1 MEAFRKRISDR
12 IHILPLFRT
21 NSSPASSLCDI
32 GSPTQVK
39 HVVNV
44 RVEDGN
50 VVGMPDSWLKA
61 FVERVNLD
69 RENGDKDATEN
80 GANVLKFFKELSR
93 DNSCRR
99 KKGKRRIAGKLV
111 TQSVVF
117 PELCEE
123 KVEVTRDNPIL
134 SSRPTYERVQ
144 SSNDTDTVYKE
155 TPVLRKIKC
164 LNSKKEFL
172 DPPAFLRAR
181 SSSYSSPVK
190 DVPYHSDDNDD
201 RDYEEEVVPTSE
213 KSHILESLQLQS
225 NMAQTISELKI
236 SFGEPIKK
244 SAKKNSVLV
253 PKTSS
258 KLRPISPEIENLHE
272 FRLFSQFTN
281 REAVEEMQK
290 FTNSSCIYDEFRFSS
305 KLGSGSGGTVWLG
318 LSKRN
323 LTEKVAIKQ
332 IDLDNENIQKFHLL
346 MEVQVMRKLEHP
358 NLVAFL
364 DLFLTDKELWVV
376 MDYMNGGPLTDVV
389 LHTILNEPQMSA
401 ISKEVLSGIN
411 YLHNHELIHRDIKS
425 DNVLLSVKG
434 DVKITDFGFTANVSG
449 DRMRKTFAGT
459 PYWMAPE
466 VVKKQTYGKSVDIWS
481 LGILVIEMVDR
492 HPPYM
497 DETPLQAMYY
507 ISKKKSPPIKSKGIL
522 SKEMS
527 KFLERCLQ
535 FQPNKR
541 STASELLEH
550 EFIAKATRLSS
561 LKENIKLVLMKKHEQ
576 SKK

>member
-99 KKGKRRIAGKLV
+99 KKGRLMN
-111 TQSVVF
+111 
-117 PELCEE
+117 EC
-123 KVEVTRDNPIL
+123 KVPTIL
-134 SSRPTYERVQ
+134 TH
-144 SSNDTDTVYKE
+144 
-155 TPVLRKIKC
+155 
-164 LNSKKEFL
+164 KKEFL

-535 FQPNKR
+535 FQSNKR